1 MIGGIFRSLVALF
14 AGVMLVCFNQEV
26 VPLLIRVVGLAFFL
40 PAFLSLV
47 RIYFGKGGA
56 VNASLSRTL
65 TSMLDVLRLVFG
77 AWLIFYP
84 VAFVNVFVVLAA
96 GVLLLFSL
104 YQIVV
109 SVSMSRFLPW
119 RFALLV
125 TPAIM
130 LIASIVV
137 MLNPFKTMAVAS
149 VVVGVC
155 AIISGMSDIVISILV
170 KMYGKEASGDGGVTE
185 L

>member
-14 AGVMLVCFNQEV
+14 TGVMLVCFNQEV

-47 RIYFGKGGA
+47 RVYFAKGAA
-56 VNASLSRTL
+56 VNASLSQAL
-65 TSMLDVLRLVFG
+65 ISMLDVLRLVFG

-96 GVLLLFSL
+96 GVLMLFSL

-109 SVSMSRFLPW
+109 SVSKSKYLPW
-119 RFALLV
+119 RFGLVV
-125 TPAIM
+125 TPAVM
-130 LIASIVV
+130 LLASIVV
-137 MLNPFKTMAVAS
+137 MLNPFKTMTVAS

-155 AIISGMSDIVISILV
+155 AIISGVSDIVISVLV
-170 KMYGKEASGDGGVTE
+170 KKYGKEASGNGEVTE
-185 L
+185 V

>member
-40 PAFLSLV
+40 PAFLALV
-47 RIYFGKGGA
+47 RVYLGKRVEFDA
-56 VNASLSRTL
+56 PLSRVL

-77 AWLIFYP
+77 VWLIFYP
-84 VAFVNVFVVLAA
+84 KAFVNLFVVLAA

-109 SVSMSRFLPW
+109 SVSTFRYLSW
-119 RFALLV
+119 RFGVIV
-125 TPAIM
+125 TPVIM
-130 LIASIVV
+130 LLASLVV
-137 MLNPFKTMAVAS
+137 MLNPFKTVAVAS
-149 VVVGVC
+149 VVVGIC
-155 AIISGMSDIVISILV
+155 AIISGVSDIVISILV
-170 KMYGKEASGDGGVTE
+170 KMYGKNDSGNGGVTE
-185 L
+185 V